1 MHTFVN
7 QNDKYLSAQG
17 LITTIV
23 ELAQNR
29 GIDLHKLLRGTGIF
43 EQDLLNFQHAFS
55 ISQQVR
61 LLAQFKSL
69 MKSTDSGF
77 LLGSQLINDTR
88 AEAQTLMY
96 SANLA
101 QVLKQLSLLRMQLA
115 PLLFSQT
122 YIKNNNFYIYI
133 QPAHGLDEDLY
144 HYVLEIYS
152 TAFYSLLK
160 RVSTSYPHCQFDFA
174 FKRPRHI
181 QEYEHNLGLKV
192 SFDKPCTRWVL
203 NKTMLRARNPHA
215 SQLRFMQAQS
225 QLHNKN
231 VVSMTFIEAV
241 CRYLYAYPSVNL
253 EFTAKHFA
261 MSPATFKRKLKLN
274 GVRFSTLIDA
284 QNKHKAI
291 YLLTLCAKR
300 NEQVAEQL
308 AFYDIPN
315 FRRAFKRWTGLTP
328 SQLKTQ

>member
-1 MHTFVN
+1 VHTFVN
-7 QNDKYLSAQG
+7 QDDKFVSAQG
-17 LITTIV
+17 LIIAIV
-23 ELAQNR
+23 ELTQSR
-29 GIDLHKLLRGTGIF
+29 GIELHKLLRGTGIF
-43 EQDLLNFQHAFS
+43 EQDLFNFQHAFS
-55 ISQQVR
+55 LSQQVR
-61 LLAQFKSL
+61 LLAQFKLL

-88 AEAQTLMY
+88 VEVQALMY
-96 SANLA
+96 SADLG
-101 QVLKQLSLLRMQLA
+101 QVLKQLAHLRMQLA

-122 YIKNNNFYIYI
+122 YIKSGQYYIYL
-133 QPAHGLDEDLY
+133 QPAHGLNEELH

-160 RVSTSYPHCQFDFA
+160 RVSESYPHCQFDFA

-181 QEYEHNLGLKV
+181 QEYEQNLGLKI
-192 SFDKPCTRWVL
+192 SFDRPCTRWVL
-203 NKTMLRARNPHA
+203 NKAMLRAKNPCA

-231 VVSMTFIEAV
+231 LVSMTFIEAV
-241 CRYLYAYPSVNL
+241 CRYLYSHPSANL
-253 EFTAKHFA
+253 ECTAKHFA
-261 MSPATFKRKLKLN
+261 MSSATFKRKLKIN
-274 GVRFSTLIDA
+274 GVGFSALIDE

-291 YLLTLCAKR
+291 YLLTLRAKC
-300 NEQVAEQL
+300 NEQVAERL